1 MCATCICL
9 VMVKPTLANLGRR
22 RAVAPLRRCS
32 AILWDYMQVWIRASE
47 ATAGWAPTAPN
58 IARCAEGSS
67 SEGKKKFQT
76 AKTLKTSKN
85 TKTKRWKYEKSVQS
99 HWLLFFTDFL
109 GGEKKGK
116 KLSRAL
122 DSRGP
127 GLTGNESC
135 ALARDGKQRHSFLIK
150 SP

>member
-1 MCATCICL
+1 MCATSICL

-85 TKTKRWKYEKSVQS
+85 TKTKR
-99 HWLLFFTDFL
+99 
-109 GGEKKGK
+109 
-116 KLSRAL
+116 
-122 DSRGP
+122 
-127 GLTGNESC
+127 
-135 ALARDGKQRHSFLIK
+135 
-150 SP
+150 

>member
-58 IARCAEGSS
+58 IARCAKGSI

-135 ALARDGKQRHSFLIK
+135 ALARDGKQRHSF
-150 SP
+150 